1 MESTANVIEL
11 MPIGGNEQKQTP
23 PLGLGLGFLGQ
34 LKVTVEVVVG
44 RAEIE
49 AERLLNMRQGEAVVL
64 DKEVDAPVDLL
75 VNGVVVARGTLVAV
89 GEHLGVRLTD
99 MPTLQGL
106 PNT

>member
-11 MPIGGNEQKQTP
+11 MPIAASEQKQAK
-23 PLGLGLGFLGQ
+23 PLGLDLGFLGQ
-34 LKVTVEVVVG
+34 LKVTVEVVLG

-89 GEHLGVRLTD
+89 GEHFGVRLTD
-99 MPTLQGL
+99 VPTLHGL
-106 PNT
+106 PNA